1 MTPVP
6 TDLPALPT
14 PEPPA
19 NSPHLREC
27 ARYELDDVTRVL
39 CTRVAAGQTVLI
51 DMLAKQFDCAEKQFD
66 CAEKQFD
73 CAEKPLDT
81 EGSYVV
87 EPQLSSNEEELVA
100 LVTDYLN
107 QVAVHQRL
115 PMSVRL
121 LAEFLE
127 TDPT

>member
-1 MTPVP
+1 
-6 TDLPALPT
+6 
-14 PEPPA
+14 
-19 NSPHLREC
+19 
-27 ARYELDDVTRVL
+27 
-39 CTRVAAGQTVLI
+39 
-51 DMLAKQFDCAEKQFD
+51 
-66 CAEKQFD
+66 
-73 CAEKPLDT
+73 LDT